1 MADFDLRSDGLRVLE
16 CAARLWDEIGAME
29 AELKDSPK
37 LVPGSRGQLT
47 ANPLLSE
54 VRAHRRELR
63 GQLLQL
69 GLSEDDGAAAAG
81 NARSAA
87 GRALVRQR
95 WSQTGRGQLRLA
107 E

>member
-1 MADFDLRSDGLRVLE
+1 MSEQPLEAPADPKPPRGLTTRGKTLWREVVADFDLRSDELRVLE

-63 GQLLQL
+63 GQLL
-69 GLSEDDGAAAAG
+69 D
-81 NARSAA
+81 SA
-87 GRALVRQR
+87 
-95 WSQTGRGQLRLA
+95 
-107 E
+107 